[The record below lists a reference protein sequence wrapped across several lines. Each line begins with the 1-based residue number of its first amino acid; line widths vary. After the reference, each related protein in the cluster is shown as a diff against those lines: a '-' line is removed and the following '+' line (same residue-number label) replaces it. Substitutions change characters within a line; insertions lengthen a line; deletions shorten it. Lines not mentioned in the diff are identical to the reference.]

1 MLLLRPR
8 SLLIAVLILPL
19 SASLPTPLRAQ
30 EAASTEDERALQLY
44 QSGETA
50 FGEGH
55 FEAALVLFEQAYT
68 LSRRPGLLY
77 NMAICADRLRR
88 DDDAIR
94 WFEGYLAETP
104 SEAPNR
110 VDAAQRHDALVAA
123 RARRTREAEAAS
135 AAEAAR
141 VQADAQT
148 SVATSAQDV
157 TQEAWFWGVLG
168 GGAALVV
175 GGIVVGVV
183 LGTQAPSAER
193 GSDGMIITA
202 LTGSF

>member
-1 MLLLRPR
+1 M
-8 SLLIAVLILPL
+8 
-19 SASLPTPLRAQ
+19 
-30 EAASTEDERALQLY
+30 
-44 QSGETA
+44 
-50 FGEGH
+50 
-55 FEAALVLFEQAYT
+55 LFEQAYA

-94 WFEGYLAETP
+94 WFEDYLRETP

-110 VDAAQRHDALVAA
+110 VDATQRHDALVAA
-123 RARRTREAEAAS
+123 RARRTREAEAA
-135 AAEAAR
+135 AEAAR
-141 VQADAQT
+141 AAEMANAHT